1 MNVIEAITAQQKG
14 LEGTP
19 TWMVGEQLKDI
30 CRREPESAALV
41 EKDLQAITIADV
53 AGKIKAKADEIHKT
67 VHGNCICIPPN
78 VAEGIIRKAYG
89 LPDATEQPQ
98 QEAPAAPIEPPK
110 QAAPVL
116 LDLADFL

>member
-14 LEGTP
+14 LENTAAF
-19 TWMVGEQLKDI
+19 MVGEQLKEI
-30 CRREPESAALV
+30 CSREPESAALV

-53 AGKIKAKADEIHKT
+53 AKKIKAEADKLHSTLK
-67 VHGNCICIPPN
+67 GSCICIPPN

-89 LPDATEQPQ
+89 LPDAGAAQPEEKQ
-98 QEAPAAPIEPPK
+98 APAATKQEPEPL
-110 QAAPVL
+110 L